1 MRMSICSPPYIEMKE
16 RWDMLHILL
25 FVIFIVLFIVGMTFL
40 RTGLYNASA
49 QNLQSWLVKL
59 TDTPLK
65 GFIAGILVTAILQSS
80 SAVMVITIG
89 LIAAKILSFPQS
101 IGIILGTN
109 IGTTFT
115 TEFITFNIDTLL
127 IPMAVIG
134 AICIICNPLPI
145 KSIGFIFLGLSSI
158 FTAMNGFETSAE
170 PLASLSL
177 LKDSFDVLNSSHLI
191 SIFAGTILT
200 AIIQSST
207 AATGIVMG
215 FLSTHILDL
224 DTGIAIVLGA
234 NIGTCMTAYIA
245 SIGSGREAKLCA
257 YAHIWLNVLGV
268 ILFLPFINQLTVF
281 AGYLSSYPDMQLA
294 HSSVLF
300 NCLSSIIILPFAKKF
315 GVFIEKTH
323 GGI

>member
-1 MRMSICSPPYIEMKE
+1 
-16 RWDMLHILL
+16 
-25 FVIFIVLFIVGMTFL
+25 MTFL

-49 QNLQSWLVKL
+49 ESLQAWLVKL

-65 GFIAGILVTAILQSS
+65 GFIAGIIVTGILQSS

-115 TEFITFNIDTLL
+115 TEFITFNIDSLL
-127 IPMAVIG
+127 IPMAIIG
-134 AICIICNPLPI
+134 AICILCNPLPI
-145 KSIGFIFLGLSSI
+145 KSLGFIFLGLSSV
-158 FTAMNGFETSAE
+158 FTAMNGFEASAA
-170 PLASLSL
+170 PIASLSL
-177 LKDSFDVLNSSHLI
+177 LKDSFEVLNSSHII
-191 SIFAGTILT
+191 SIFAGSILT

-215 FLSTHILDL
+215 FLSSHILHL
-224 DTGIAIVLGA
+224 DTGIALVLGA

-268 ILFLPFINQLTVF
+268 LLFFPFINMLTEL
-281 AGYLSSYPDMQLA
+281 AGYLSSYPETQLA
-294 HSSVLF
+294 HISVIF
-300 NCLSSIIILPFAKKF
+300 NCLSSIIILPFAKSF
-315 GVFIEKTH
+315 GELIEKTH
-323 GGI
+323 GGT